1 MSEPVKS
8 KGNTASKYRLMD
20 IMAFI
25 IHQLALYVSTHCFKS
40 PGQKYNKI
48 PLVKIFKISTLE
60 YHSLTITLLTI
71 GGKRKLE
78 TTPK

>member
-1 MSEPVKS
+1 MSELKS

-25 IHQLALYVSTHCFKS
+25 IHQLALCGSTHCIKS
-40 PGQKYNKI
+40 PGQKYNKF
-48 PLVKIFKISTLE
+48 PLVKIFKITKMK
-60 YHSLTITLLTI
+60 YHSLTIALLTI
-71 GGKRKLE
+71 GGKRKSE